1 MNVTLDNGNDL
12 VKDIFVFDTIESTV
26 LSLSGPSSVAEGSTA
41 RYTVSVDHAPQ
52 TDLNIDV
59 SYDYISASNNDIV
72 AITKQVTIPANQTS
86 AQFSVSA
93 VADSI
98 IEGIETFAVGIANFQ
113 GGNYKSLAIDNATVL
128 TNIQSSGGGWGEVAP

>member
-1 MNVTLDNGNDL
+1 
-12 VKDIFVFDTIESTV
+12 
-26 LSLSGPSSVAEGSTA
+26 
-41 RYTVSVDHAPQ
+41 
-52 TDLNIDV
+52 LNIDV